1 MLNMRFATEV
11 YMSQVHLIDHLEAAK
26 KLAELSDQPFVV
38 YLIKMAKDAAIK
50 AEAERRRIA

>member
-1 MLNMRFATEV
+1 MRFATEV

-50 AEAERRRIA
+50 AEAERRRVA